1 MKAQSIWNLFP
12 EELRDFFK
20 VTLIRQ
26 EKIQEI
32 RLRAGCPVYVIED
45 GQERFLDRQ
54 GQYTDLSERA
64 KVLAAEELKSIV
76 NHICRYSLYAY
87 EDEIRQGFLTVR
99 GGHRVGITG
108 QAVLTREDEVRSIK
122 YINGLNIRIAHE
134 IKGAADRL
142 LPYVY
147 EKGSLQNTLIISP
160 PGCGKTTLL
169 RDLIRQVSDGNRYG
183 RGMSVGVVDERSEIA
198 GCFQGVPQNSVG
210 IRTDVLDSCPK
221 AKGMMLLVR
230 SMAPGV
236 VAIDELGAEEEW
248 KALLYA
254 SYCGIAL
261 LSTMHGAGLE
271 DYILRQ
277 KVCIPGSC
285 DLFARCIVLRR
296 RNCQCVIEEIHKR
309 GKGEDWQCIFQK
321 S

>member
-1 MKAQSIWNLFP
+1 MNAQNIRNLFP
-12 EELRDFFK
+12 EELRDIFK
-20 VTLIRQ
+20 IVSSRQ

-32 RLRAGCPVYVIED
+32 RLRAGCPVYVLED
-45 GQERFLDRQ
+45 GREYFLDRQ
-54 GQYTDLSERA
+54 GQYTDVPARA
-64 KVLAAEELKSIV
+64 KLTTAEEIKNII

-108 QAVLTREDEVRSIK
+108 QTVVSREDEIRSIK

-134 IKGAADRL
+134 IKGAADKL
-142 LPYVY
+142 LPYIY
-147 EKGSLQNTLIISP
+147 ENKQLQNTLIISP

-169 RDLIRQVSDGNRYG
+169 RDMIRQVSDGNMYG
-183 RGMSVGVVDERSEIA
+183 HGISVGVVDERSEIA
-198 GCFQGVPQNSVG
+198 GCFQGCPQNDVG
-210 IRTDVLDSCPK
+210 IRTDILDSCPK

-230 SMAPGV
+230 SMAPGA
-236 VAIDELGAEEEW
+236 VAIDELGGEEEW

-261 LSTMHGAGLE
+261 LGTMHGAGLE

-277 KVCIPGSC
+277 KACISGSYY
-285 DLFARCIVLRR
+285 LFSRCIVLRR
-296 RNCQCVIEEIHKR
+296 RHGQCVIEEIHKR
-309 GKGEDWQCIFQK
+309 GNGEGWQCIFQK